1 VQKAAREPLWL
12 GPRVERGG
20 ETEESMG
27 RALSTMVGMCFCFE
41 PEVLSVHGDC
51 SDMQKTYFEQFLVE
65 KKEKLL

>member
-1 VQKAAREPLWL
+1 
-12 GPRVERGG
+12 
-20 ETEESMG
+20 MG